1 MIDATVTSE
10 VENLTEE
17 ISRMQAY
24 IDRYLPVAVGFCIR
38 LLLALLVFFI
48 GSKLIRLLRKV
59 VRRSLERTDAE
70 LGVIQFLDSLLKIAL
85 YFILIMLL
93 ASGFGID
100 TASVI
105 ALVGSAG
112 LAVGLAMQ
120 GYLENFAGGV
130 LILLI
135 KPFRVGDYII
145 QGDLEGTVSE
155 IEMVYTSIL
164 TADNRK
170 IVIPNGKLANNSL
183 MNVTAEEKRRLD
195 IEVGIA
201 YQADLK
207 KAREI
212 CEAIMKRDERIL
224 DTESQKVVV
233 SELAESS
240 VVLKVMCWVQP
251 ADYWNTRWDTIEA
264 IKKGFDENGVEIP
277 FNQLD
282 VTIKQK

>member
-1 MIDATVTSE
+1 M
-10 VENLTEE
+10 
-17 ISRMQAY
+17 
-24 IDRYLPVAVGFCIR
+24 DR
-38 LLLALLVFFI
+38 
-48 GSKLIRLLRKV
+48 
-59 VRRSLERTDAE
+59 
-70 LGVIQFLDSLLKIAL
+70 
-85 YFILIMLL
+85 
-93 ASGFGID
+93 
-100 TASVI
+100 
-105 ALVGSAG
+105 
-112 LAVGLAMQ
+112 
-120 GYLENFAGGV
+120 
-130 LILLI
+130 
-135 KPFRVGDYII
+135 
-145 QGDLEGTVSE
+145 
-155 IEMVYTSIL
+155 EM
-164 TADNRK
+164 
-170 IVIPNGKLANNSL
+170 
-183 MNVTAEEKRRLD
+183 TAEEKRRLD